1 MYRYVLKYRV
11 CGGEMHELKFM
22 TQTGCYLF
30 IKMLLDDKQV
40 SFIQVKEIDSMCGSG
55 DSDAAI

>member
-11 CGGEMHELKFM
+11 HGGETHQLKFM
-22 TQTGCYLF
+22 TQIACYQF

-40 SFIQVKEIDSMCGSG
+40 SFIQVKEVTDSNG
-55 DSDAAI
+55 

>member
-11 CGGEMHELKFM
+11 PDGEMHKLKFM

-30 IKMLLDDKQV
+30 IRMLLDDEQV
-40 SFIQVKEIDSMCGSG
+40 SFIQVKEISN
-55 DSDAAI
+55 AAI

>member
-11 CGGEMHELKFM
+11 HDGETYRLKFM

-30 IKMLLDDKQV
+30 IRMLLDDEQV
-40 SFIQVKEIDSMCGSG
+40 SFIQVK
-55 DSDAAI
+55 AIANA

>member
-11 CGGEMHELKFM
+11 HDGETHRLKFM
-22 TQTGCYLF
+22 TQTGCCIF

-40 SFIQVKEIDSMCGSG
+40 SFIQVKEICDE
-55 DSDAAI
+55 

>member
-11 CGGEMHELKFM
+11 HGGQAHRLKFK

-40 SFIQVKEIDSMCGSG
+40 SFIQVKEIVND
-55 DSDAAI
+55 